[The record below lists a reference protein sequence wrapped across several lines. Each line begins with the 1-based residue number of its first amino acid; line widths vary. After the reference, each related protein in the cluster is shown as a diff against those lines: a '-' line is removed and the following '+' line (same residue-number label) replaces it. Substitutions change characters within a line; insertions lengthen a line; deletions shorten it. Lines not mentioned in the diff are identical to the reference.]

1 MAAENNSNTKNG
13 VVGSVMVVGGGIAG
27 IQASLDLA
35 DSGYLVKMVEG
46 KSAIGGVMAQL
57 DKTFPTNDCSMCII
71 SPKLVEA
78 GRHLNIDLY
87 TTTEVEKI
95 EGEPGNFK
103 VTLLEK
109 PRFIELDKCTAC
121 GECAKACPI
130 DVPNQFDEGLRDRKA
145 AYKLYPQ
152 GMPSAFAIDKRGT
165 APCKATCP
173 AHVSIQGYIAL
184 INDGRYKE
192 ALKLFKKD
200 HPFPGVCGRVCHHP
214 CEGECTRNDVDQPM
228 AIRELHRFL
237 ADYEKQSGEQYI
249 PPIEAEKRDEKVAI
263 IGSGPAGLTAAY
275 SLLLQGYQVTIFEKL
290 PEPGGMMRV
299 GIPEYRLPRDI
310 LAGEIDVIRQM
321 GAEIQCNVTFGKD
334 ITLDSLKADGFA
346 ACFMAIGLHGGR
358 KLGVEN
364 EDIAGVLQGV
374 DFLRDAAMGKEVEIG
389 QDVIVVGGGNVA
401 IDVAL
406 TAKRKG
412 AKNVTLLCL
421 EKREEM
427 PAWEHEIQ
435 EALEG
440 DIKIVNSF
448 GPKSFFIDKNNR
460 VSGIEFKT
468 CTAVFDENGRF
479 NPQYDE
485 SVCQPFFGDTAII
498 SIGQS
503 TDLNGIKEQ
512 GIAISR
518 PGGLEADRVTLQ
530 TPIEWV
536 FAGGDAFYGPKSV
549 VDAVSCGK
557 EAAESIHRYI
567 NGLDLR
573 EGREKQWDFVKLETA
588 NEPKKARVPVRCLD
602 PAARE
607 CNFLEVSYGYNEEE
621 AKLEAQRCL
630 KCGICSECYQCV
642 DACLA
647 KAINHDM
654 QPKRTVVEVGS
665 IILAPGFS
673 PYDPS
678 KHENYAYA
686 NHPNVV
692 TALEFERVLSASGP
706 YQGHLVRPSDH
717 KEPEKIA
724 WLQCIGSRDINK
736 CDHSYCSAV
745 CCMYAAKQTVI
756 AKEHSSKDLDTAVF
770 YMDMRTYGKDFDR
783 YYMRAEKEKGVRFVR
798 SRVHT
803 IDPVDGDNLKL
814 RYVNEDG
821 ELIEEIFDMVVLSV
835 GLSPND
841 QAVKLAET
849 MGVELNAH
857 KFAKTSDLAP
867 VTTNKEGVFVC
878 GVFQGPK
885 DIPQSVME
893 ASAASAAAAK
903 NLAAAR
909 GTLIRSK
916 ELPPEIDVSG
926 EVPRVGVFVCNC
938 GINIG
943 GVADV
948 PAVREYARTLPNVV
962 HAEDNLFTCS
972 QDTQDKMKEVI
983 KEMNIN
989 RVVVASCSPRTHEP
1003 LFQETIREA
1012 GLNKYLFEMANIR
1025 DQNTWVHMNNPE
1037 KATEKAKDLVRMA
1050 VAKAAYI
1057 EPLHQVSLDVTH
1069 KALVVGGGVA
1079 GMEAALGIAD
1089 QGFPAHLVERSDH
1102 LGGNALWLR
1111 QTWQG
1116 EEIQPY
1122 VQGLIERVAN
1132 HPMVTLHLKTE
1143 VVETSGIM
1151 GNFTSTLSTTA
1162 GDTPTSITIEHGA
1175 TILAPG
1181 GTEYKP
1187 SEYLY
1192 GQHPNVLTHKDM
1204 DEAMTAGDERIAAAD
1219 TAVFIQCV
1227 GSRNEQRPS
1236 CSRVCCTHS
1245 IKTAISLKKQ
1255 KPDMNIF
1262 VLYRDIRTYGFREDL
1277 YRKARELG
1285 VIFIRFDVET
1295 PPQVAVSD
1303 GNQLSVTVKDHILGR
1318 PIELIPDLLV
1328 LATAVLPNENKDLF
1342 ELFKVTTNAEGF
1354 LVEAHAK
1361 LRPVD
1366 FASEGIFMA
1375 GLAHYP
1381 KSIDETI
1388 AQAQASVSRAATILG
1403 KESIWVGGVTAVVEP
1418 DRCAVCCTCVRTCPY
1433 HVPYI
1438 GKEGYAVIDPA
1449 GCHGCGCCVSECPG
1463 KAITLKH
1470 FTDEQLIAKTSA
1482 LFAEC
1487 VAK

>member
-1 MAAENNSNTKNG
+1 MEAEGNPNANKNI
-13 VVGSVMVVGGGIAG
+13 VGSVMVVGGGIAG

-57 DKTFPTNDCSMCII
+57 DKTFPTNDCSMCVI

-78 GRHLNIDLY
+78 GRHLNIDLF
-87 TTTEVEKI
+87 TTTEVEKV

-103 VTLLEK
+103 VTLLER
-109 PRFIELDKCTAC
+109 PRYIELDKCTAC

-130 DVPNQFDEGLRDRKA
+130 EVPNLFDEGLRDRQA
-145 AYKLYPQ
+145 AFKLYPQ
-152 GMPSAFAIDKRGT
+152 GMPSAYAIDKRGT

-192 ALKLFKKD
+192 ALQLFRQD
-200 HPFPGVCGRVCHHP
+200 HPFPAVCGRVCHHP
-214 CEGECTRNDVDQPM
+214 CEGECTRNDVDQPL

-237 ADYEKQSGEQYI
+237 ADYEKQSGDVQVPEI
-249 PPIEAEKRDEKVAI
+249 DAEKRSEKIAI
-263 IGSGPAGLTAAY
+263 IGAGPAGLTAAY
-275 SLLLQGYQVTIFEKL
+275 YLLQQGYVVTIFEKL

-310 LAGEIDVIRQM
+310 LAEEIDIIRKM
-321 GAEIQCNVTFGKD
+321 GAQINCGVTFGKD
-334 ITLDSLKADGFA
+334 ITLESLKEDGYS

-358 KLGVEN
+358 SLGVEN
-364 EDIAGVLQGV
+364 EDAEGVLQGV
-374 DFLRDAAMGKEVEIG
+374 DFLRDAAMGKEVTIG
-389 QDVIVVGGGNVA
+389 EDVVVVGGGNVA

-412 AKNVTLLCL
+412 AKNVTLICL

-427 PAWEHEIQ
+427 PAWEHEIE

-448 GPKSFFIDKNNR
+448 GPKSFFIDKGNK

-468 CTAVFDENGRF
+468 CTAVFDGDGRF
-479 NPQYDE
+479 NPQYDDDA
-485 SVCQPFFGDTAII
+485 CQPFFGDTVIVA
-498 SIGQS
+498 IGQS
-503 TDLNGIKEQ
+503 TDLTGIKEQ
-512 GIAISR
+512 GVAISG
-518 PGGLEADRVTLQ
+518 PGGLEADPVTLQ
-530 TPIEWV
+530 TPIDWV

-549 VDAVSCGK
+549 VDAVACGK
-557 EAAESIHRYI
+557 EVAESIHRFI
-567 NGLDLR
+567 NGLDLK
-573 EGREKQWDFVKLETA
+573 EGREKVWEYVKPETA
-588 NEPKKARVPVRCLD
+588 LEAKKERVSVRCLD
-602 PAARE
+602 PEARE
-607 CNFLEVSYGYNEEE
+607 CNFLEVSYGYDEAE
-621 AKLEAQRCL
+621 AKQEAERCL

-647 KAINHDM
+647 GAVDHNM
-654 QPKRTVVEVGS
+654 LPKRTEVEVGS
-665 IILAPGFS
+665 IILAPGFT

-678 KHENYAYA
+678 KHEYYAYA

-692 TALEFERVLSASGP
+692 TALEFERILSASGP
-706 YQGHLVRPSDH
+706 YQGHLQRPSDH
-717 KEPEKIA
+717 KEPQKIA

-736 CDHSYCSAV
+736 CDHAYCSAV

-756 AKEHSSKDLDTAVF
+756 AKEHSHHDLDTAVF
-770 YMDMRTYGKDFDR
+770 FMDMRTYGKDFER
-783 YYMRAEKEKGVRFVR
+783 YYNRCREEKGVRFVR

-803 IDPVDGDNLKL
+803 IDPMEDESLRL
-814 RYVNEDG
+814 RYVSEEG
-821 ELIEEIFDMVVLSV
+821 EIIEEVFDMVVLSV

-841 QAVKLAET
+841 EAVALAQT
-849 MGVELNAH
+849 LDVDLNQH
-857 KFAKTSDLAP
+857 QFAQTQDLAP
-867 VTTNKEGVFVC
+867 VATTREGVYVC
-878 GVFQGPK
+878 GAFQGPK

-909 GTLIRSK
+909 NTLTRTK
-916 ELPPEIDVSG
+916 QLPPELDVS
-926 EVPRVGVFVCNC
+926 EEEPRVGVFVCNC

-948 PAVREYARTLPNVV
+948 PAVREYARTLPHVV
-962 HAEDNLFTCS
+962 HVEDNLFTCS

-983 KEMNIN
+983 QENNIN

-1037 KATEKAKDLVRMA
+1037 QATEKAKDLVRMA

-1057 EPLHQVSLDVTH
+1057 EPLHQVSLDVH
-1069 KALVVGGGVA
+1069 RAGLVVGGGVA
-1079 GMEAALGIAD
+1079 GMEAALGLAD
-1089 QGFPAHLVERSDH
+1089 QGFLAHLVERSGR

-1111 QTWQG
+1111 KTWQG
-1116 EEIQPY
+1116 EAVGPY
-1122 VQGLIERVAN
+1122 VEALIAKVRN
-1132 HPMVTLHLKTE
+1132 HSLIKVYMETE
-1143 VVETSGIM
+1143 VIETSGIL
-1151 GNFTSTLSTTA
+1151 GNFTTTLATGGASLTTLSV
-1162 GDTPTSITIEHGA
+1162 EHGVTVLA
-1175 TILAPG
+1175 TG
-1181 GTEYKP
+1181 GGEYQATEF
-1187 SEYLY
+1187 LY
-1192 GQHPNVLTHKDM
+1192 GQHPNVLTHKDL
-1204 DEAMTAGDERIAAAD
+1204 DEAMTAGDPRIADAEM
-1219 TAVFIQCV
+1219 AVFVQCV
-1227 GSRNEQRPS
+1227 GSRNDDFPS

-1245 IKTAISLKKQ
+1245 VKSAIAMKQQ
-1255 KPDMNIF
+1255 KPEMNVFI
-1262 VLYRDIRTYGFREDL
+1262 LYRDIRTYGFREDL
-1277 YRKARELG
+1277 YREAREQG
-1285 VIFIRFDVET
+1285 VIFIRFSQDAL
-1295 PPQVAVSD
+1295 PQVNQVD
-1303 GNQLSVTVKDHILGR
+1303 GETLSVTVKDHVLGR
-1318 PIELIPDLLV
+1318 PIELNPDLLI
-1328 LATAVLPNENKDLF
+1328 LATGVRPNENKDLF
-1342 ELFKVTTNAEGF
+1342 ELFKVPVNAEGF

-1388 AQAQASVSRAATILG
+1388 AQAQAAVSRASTILS
-1403 KESIWVGGVTAVVEP
+1403 KEAIWVGGVTAVVEP

-1433 HVPYI
+1433 NVPVI
-1438 GKEGYAVIDPA
+1438 GTDGYAVIDPA
-1449 GCHGCGCCVSECPG
+1449 GCQGCGCCVAECPG
-1463 KAITLKH
+1463 KAISLKH
-1470 FTDEQLIAKTSA
+1470 FTDEQIIAKTSA

-1487 VAK
+1487 VVK